1 MTCEMCGTQPSKLST
16 EGHCVMCEARTLAYD
31 VSSTNAA
38 LEVVGGAVAAAL
50 NGYVSPE
57 DLLWEVHKRIADQ
70 KTVPAMPLA
79 ELTRRVGDNQ
89 RAQDAVA

>member
-1 MTCEMCGTQPSKLST
+1 MTCEMCGMQASKLST
-16 EGHCVMCEARTLAYD
+16 EGHCVMCEARTLAYG

-38 LEVVGGAVAAAL
+38 LEIVGGAVAAAL

-70 KTVPAMPLA
+70 KTVPAMSLA
-79 ELTRRVGDNQ
+79 ELSRRVYYNDVSLV
-89 RAQDAVA
+89 AVA